1 MKVFPSPYQEWG
13 FTVFSNDT
21 TYWVP
26 SLWMPYLSRCQW
38 DMLQCWRRPCCSRPC
53 GVPWSPTSSN
63 SNSMMPCSSFLAT
76 QARFPWKLWPSWRHE
91 VNVIS
96 SVTWHLPSRRVRSE
110 ICCQILSSTRRIY
123 LRLPLLTLLD
133 MRPGMFSSLEVFSLD
148 LPRRLERLGVGTS
161 LCLRHPGDALN
172 LRLLLLRRR
181 SLNPSSWTRF
191 TPHRKSPDPPRG
203 FFGDSSLSSLCGPVG
218 FRAWRPIID
227 LSTLNSFIS
236 DFTWIAFLMGVISF
250 PFRVLCLGLTTVTYV
265 FTRLLASR
273 FTILHRYVVGM
284 LRYLDD
290 WLILPES
297 RTTGIQ
303 ARDSLLQVCAE
314 LVLPVIAES
323 RLCFYP
329 MTWLLSTCR
338 SSQFGSLQTDSDMCR
353 KSPQDHRGVFLSSHD
368 PPDSLWRRL
377 LGHLSASSSRL
388 RGIGTLVAAGS
399 QVHQNSLTGVCV
411 ICVFLPVLLFILGR
425 T

>member
-1 MKVFPSPYQEWG
+1 MSVRHAAIMEKTLLFKTLRSALESYKFQ
-13 FTVFSNDT
+13 F
-21 TYWVP
+21 
-26 SLWMPYLSRCQW
+26 
-38 DMLQCWRRPCCSRPC
+38 
-53 GVPWSPTSSN
+53 
-63 SNSMMPCSSFLAT
+63 NSMTPCPSFLAT

-91 VNVIS
+91 VNVVS
-96 SVTWHLPSRRVRSE
+96 SVTWHLPSRRVGSE

-133 MRPGMFSSLEVFSLD
+133 MRPGMYSSLEVLRLD

-161 LCLRHPGDALN
+161 FCLRHPGDALN

-191 TPHRKSPDPPRG
+191 TPHKKSSDPPRG
-203 FFGDSSLSSLCGPVG
+203 FFGDSGLSSLYGPVR
-218 FRAWRPIID
+218 FRGVAPHHRPIHPGLFHQRFHMD
-227 LSTLNSFIS
+227 R
-236 DFTWIAFLMGVISF
+236 FLMGVISF
-250 PFRVLCLGLTTVTYV
+250 QFRVLCLGLTTATYV

-273 FTILHRYVVGM
+273 FTILHRYIVGM

-329 MTWLLSTCR
+329 MT
-338 SSQFGSLQTDSDMCR
+338 
-353 KSPQDHRGVFLSSHD
+353 
-368 PPDSLWRRL
+368 
-377 LGHLSASSSRL
+377 
-388 RGIGTLVAAGS
+388 
-399 QVHQNSLTGVCV
+399 
-411 ICVFLPVLLFILGR
+411 
-425 T
+425 